1 MTLLVQSCASP
12 VSTGQSNPTTVADS
26 SCTLFGPIYTYGKDA
41 DVMDIRT
48 VREITI
54 YNETYTRVCGEPK

>member
-1 MTLLVQSCASP
+1 MTLLATSCASP
-12 VSTGQSNPTTVADS
+12 VSTGQINPTTVADS

-48 VREITI
+48 VREINTH
-54 YNETYTRVCGEPK
+54 NDTYTRVCGEEK